1 MITTIQVTTPQD
13 ALKQIRK
20 LRLAHKNEWL
30 IFAIDLGEKTFLA
43 KTFNLSIQRI
53 QCGGISHSDGWD
65 LTAKQFDEKFLA
77 AFTYAQTI

>member
-1 MITTIQVTTPQD
+1 MTTIIKVDTTHE
-13 ALKQIRK
+13 ALRRIRK

-30 IFAIDLGEKTFLA
+30 FIEIRLGEKTFLA

-53 QCGGISHSDGWD
+53 QCDGIAHSDGWD

-77 AFTYAQTI
+77 AFTY

>member
-1 MITTIQVTTPQD
+1 MTTTIKAGTPQD

-30 IFAIDLGEKTFLA
+30 FLEIRLGEKTFHA
-43 KTFNLSIQRI
+43 KTFNLSIQRLN
-53 QCGGISHSDGWD
+53 CDGVAHSDGWD

-77 AFTYAQTI
+77 AFTC

>member
-1 MITTIQVTTPQD
+1 MINLIEADTPQD

-20 LRLAHKNEWL
+20 LRLAHKDEWL
-30 IFAIDLGEKTFLA
+30 FLEIRLGEKTFLA

-53 QCGGISHSDGWD
+53 ECNGIAHSDGWD

-77 AFTYAQTI
+77 AFTY